1 MELLKRLIRN
11 WPVWKK
17 RISIALACIVVF
29 VTVYAMVLPAIT
41 LDQNTA
47 GLEDGIALDNE
58 SEDVEW
64 DAGDGFDA
72 WDFSGEEEEDAWDD
86 VQWPLTLTWASP
98 LPEEEEKE
106 ETWEKEPEQDY
117 SVTATVYEDSGLPG
131 DVRLQVAEIEK
142 GTEEYESMSI
152 S

>member
-1 MELLKRLIRN
+1 MELLKRLIGN

-106 ETWEKEPEQDY
+106 ETWEKEPEQ
-117 SVTATVYEDSGLPG
+117 APAP
-131 DVRLQVAEIEK
+131 AEA
-142 GTEEYESMSI
+142 
-152 S
+152 